1 MNKLF
6 ILLLFSIL
14 ISCSS
19 LKEAD
24 KVLRNEKIRT
34 TDEFLVKKRDPLIYP
49 PNYEEVPEPGSK
61 NENQSDH
68 GIRQASANRYDTTYR
83 LRIAKYMDHN
93 VLLSEFGNKHMKEF
107 LIAACDDGVPYKSL
121 INAVK
126 DIKYFL
132 LSLIHI

>member
-61 NENQSDH
+61 NENQSE
-68 GIRQASANRYDTTYR
+68 G
-83 LRIAKYMDHN
+83 
-93 VLLSEFGNKHMKEF
+93 LS
-107 LIAACDDGVPYKSL
+107 
-121 INAVK
+121 
-126 DIKYFL
+126 
-132 LSLIHI
+132 

>member
-61 NENQSDH
+61 NENQSD
-68 GIRQASANRYDTTYR
+68 RYGSTSFHCCRDWQ
-83 LRIAKYMDHN
+83 
-93 VLLSEFGNKHMKEF
+93 
-107 LIAACDDGVPYKSL
+107 
-121 INAVK
+121 
-126 DIKYFL
+126 
-132 LSLIHI
+132 

>member
-61 NENQSDH
+61 NENQSDKDSIKQILKINEPDNKTNIEKPSSLEDAILRN
-68 GIRQASANRYDTTYR
+68 IR
-83 LRIAKYMDHN
+83 K
-93 VLLSEFGNKHMKEF
+93 
-107 LIAACDDGVPYKSL
+107 
-121 INAVK
+121 
-126 DIKYFL
+126 
-132 LSLIHI
+132 